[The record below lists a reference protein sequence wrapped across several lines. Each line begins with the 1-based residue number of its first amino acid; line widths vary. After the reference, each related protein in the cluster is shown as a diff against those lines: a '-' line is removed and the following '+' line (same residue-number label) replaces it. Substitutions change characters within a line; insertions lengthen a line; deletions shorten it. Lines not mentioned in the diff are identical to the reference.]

1 MTIPGSNTLIRTG
14 WRGWLILYGSW
25 TLPALLISATYY
37 MFQGSANMKW
47 NWLNLFL
54 DQLVV
59 FNFFGSLCPP
69 VYRLSFRFRFTRS
82 QWPVTLVVHIFI
94 GLLAA
99 AMFLVLCGILAV
111 FIHSESLSLMD
122 SIKKQ
127 FITPHTL
134 LRGLG
139 SIFYYVMVVGI
150 MALVRS
156 ERQRKL
162 QETRSKELE
171 LRAARLETQL
181 THAKLHTLK
190 MQLHPHFFFNAL
202 NSISAL
208 VESKQ
213 NDQAFKTIA
222 QLGDLL
228 RAALESPDT
237 RTIPLR
243 RELGFIE
250 KYLAIERIRF
260 SHRLKTETTIPDN
273 CLDALLPALIL
284 QPLVENCIRHALS
297 VQSGTVRIGIAAR
310 KEDSNLVLEVSDDG
324 PGLPHGWSINTHAGI
339 GLKNVRERLQFLYGE
354 SCGLTLLP
362 ANPKGVTV
370 QLTIPYS
377 LKPPM
382 DINHEP

>member
-1 MTIPGSNTLIRTG
+1 MIETSGDKLIRTG

-25 TLPALLISATYY
+25 TLPALLISAAYF
-37 MFQGSANMKW
+37 MFQGAANMKW
-47 NWLNLFL
+47 NWFNLFL

-59 FNFFGSLCPP
+59 FNFFGSLCPA
-69 VYRLSFRFRFTRS
+69 VYRVSFRFRFTRS
-82 QWPVTLVVHIFI
+82 QWPVTLVIHFFI

-99 AMFLVLCGILAV
+99 AVFLVLCGILAV
-111 FIHSESLSLMD
+111 VTHPGSLSLMD

-134 LRGLG
+134 LRGIG
-139 SIFYYVMVVGI
+139 SIFYYVIVVGV
-150 MALVRS
+150 MALIRS

-213 NDQAFKTIA
+213 NDLAFKTIA

-237 RTIPLR
+237 PTITLR

-260 SHRLKTETTIPDN
+260 SHRLKTETNIPGN

-297 VQSGTVRIGIAAR
+297 VQPGTVRIGIAAR
-310 KEDSNLVLEVSDDG
+310 KEDSSLVLEVSDDG
-324 PGLPHGWSINTHAGI
+324 PGLPPGWSMNTHAGI

-370 QLTIPYS
+370 QLIIPYS
-377 LKPPM
+377 LTPV
-382 DINHEP
+382 E

>member
-1 MTIPGSNTLIRTG
+1 MIETSGDKLIRTG

-25 TLPALLISATYY
+25 TLPALLISAAYF
-37 MFQGSANMKW
+37 MFQGAANMKW
-47 NWLNLFL
+47 NWFNLFL

-82 QWPVTLVVHIFI
+82 RWPVTLVIHIFI
-94 GLLAA
+94 ALLAA
-99 AMFLVLCGILAV
+99 AVFLILCGILAV
-111 FIHSESLSLMD
+111 VVHSKSLSLID

-127 FITPHTL
+127 FISPHTL
-134 LRGLG
+134 LQGLG
-139 SIFYYVMVVGI
+139 SIFYYIIVVGV
-150 MALVRS
+150 MALIRS

-171 LRAARLETQL
+171 LRATRLETQL

-213 NDQAFKTIA
+213 NDLAFKTIA

-260 SHRLKTETTIPDN
+260 SHRLKTETSIPDN

-284 QPLVENCIRHALS
+284 QPLVENCIRYALS
-297 VQSGTVRIGIAAR
+297 VQPGTVKIGIAAR

-324 PGLPHGWSINTHAGI
+324 PGLPPGWGINTHAGI

-370 QLTIPYS
+370 QLIIPYS
-377 LKPPM
+377 LTPV
-382 DINHEP
+382 E

>member
-1 MTIPGSNTLIRTG
+1 MTNSSGNKLIRTG

-25 TLPALLISATYY
+25 TLPALLISTTYY
-37 MFQGSANMKW
+37 MFQGSAHMKW
-47 NWLNLFL
+47 NWFTLFL

-69 VYRLSFRFRFTRS
+69 VYRLSSRFRFTRS
-82 QWPVTLVVHIFI
+82 QWPVTLVVHFFI

-111 FIHSESLSLMD
+111 VIHSDSNSLMD

-127 FITPHTL
+127 FITPQTL

-139 SIFYYVMVVGI
+139 SIFYYVIVVGI
-150 MALVRS
+150 MALIRS
-156 ERQRKL
+156 ERQRKQ

-208 VESKQ
+208 VEGKQ
-213 NDQAFKTIA
+213 NDLAFKTIA

-228 RAALESPDT
+228 RATLESPDT

-297 VQSGTVRIGIAAR
+297 VQPGTVRIGIAAR

-324 PGLPHGWSINTHAGI
+324 PGLPKGWSENTHAGI

-354 SCGLTLLP
+354 SCGLKLFQ

-382 DINHEP
+382 E

>member
-1 MTIPGSNTLIRTG
+1 MIETSGDKLIRTG

-25 TLPALLISATYY
+25 TLPALLISAAYF
-37 MFQGSANMKW
+37 MFQGAANMKW
-47 NWLNLFL
+47 NWFNLFL

-59 FNFFGSLCPP
+59 FNFFGSLCPA
-69 VYRLSFRFRFTRS
+69 VYRVSFRFRFTRS
-82 QWPVTLVVHIFI
+82 QWPVTLVIHFFI

-99 AMFLVLCGILAV
+99 AVFLVLCGILAV
-111 FIHSESLSLMD
+111 VTHPGSLSLMD

-134 LRGLG
+134 LRGIG
-139 SIFYYVMVVGI
+139 SIFYYVIVVGV
-150 MALVRS
+150 MALIRS

-213 NDQAFKTIA
+213 NDLAFKTIA

-237 RTIPLR
+237 PTITLR

-260 SHRLKTETTIPDN
+260 SHRLKTETNIPGN

-297 VQSGTVRIGIAAR
+297 VQPGTVRIGIAAR
-310 KEDSNLVLEVSDDG
+310 KEDSKLVLEVSDDG
-324 PGLPHGWSINTHAGI
+324 PGLPPGWSINTHAGI

-362 ANPKGVTV
+362 ANPKGVIV
-370 QLTIPYS
+370 QLIIPYS
-377 LKPPM
+377 LTPWNKP
-382 DINHEP
+382 

>member
-1 MTIPGSNTLIRTG
+1 MIETSGDKLIRTG

-25 TLPALLISATYY
+25 TLPALLISAAYF
-37 MFQGSANMKW
+37 MFQGAANMKW
-47 NWLNLFL
+47 NWFNLFL

-59 FNFFGSLCPP
+59 FNFFGSLCPA
-69 VYRLSFRFRFTRS
+69 VYRVSFRFRFTRS
-82 QWPVTLVVHIFI
+82 QWPVTLVIHFFI

-99 AMFLVLCGILAV
+99 AVFLVLCGILAV
-111 FIHSESLSLMD
+111 VTHPGSLSLMD

-134 LRGLG
+134 LRGIG
-139 SIFYYVMVVGI
+139 SIFYYVIVVGV
-150 MALVRS
+150 MALIRS

-208 VESKQ
+208 VDSKQ
-213 NDQAFKTIA
+213 NDLAFKTIA

-237 RTIPLR
+237 PTITLR

-260 SHRLKTETTIPDN
+260 SHRLRTETTIPDN

-297 VQSGTVRIGIAAR
+297 VQPGTVRIGIAAR
-310 KEDSNLVLEVSDDG
+310 KEDSKLVLEVSDDG
-324 PGLPHGWSINTHAGI
+324 PGLPPGWSINTHAGI

-354 SCGLTLLP
+354 SCGLTLFP
-362 ANPKGVTV
+362 TKPTGVIV
-370 QLTIPYS
+370 QLIIPYS
-377 LKPPM
+377 LTPWNKP
-382 DINHEP
+382 

>member
-1 MTIPGSNTLIRTG
+1 MTKTSGDKLIRTG

-25 TLPALLISATYY
+25 TLPALLISTTYY
-37 MFQGSANMKW
+37 MFQGSAHMKW
-47 NWLNLFL
+47 NWFTLFL

-69 VYRLSFRFRFTRS
+69 VYRLSSRFRFTRC
-82 QWPVTLVVHIFI
+82 QWPVTLVVYFFI

-111 FIHSESLSLMD
+111 IIHSDSLSLMD

-127 FITPHTL
+127 FITPQTL

-139 SIFYYVMVVGI
+139 SIFYYIIVVGI
-150 MALVRS
+150 MALIRS
-156 ERQRKL
+156 ERRRKQ
-162 QETRSKELE
+162 QEIRSKELE

-208 VESKQ
+208 VEGKQ
-213 NDQAFKTIA
+213 NDLAFKTIA

-228 RAALESPDT
+228 RAALDSPDT

-297 VQSGTVRIGIAAR
+297 VQPGTVRICIAAR

-324 PGLPHGWSINTHAGI
+324 PGLPHGWSVNTHAGI

-377 LKPPM
+377 LKPPK
-382 DINHEP
+382 E

>member
-1 MTIPGSNTLIRTG
+1 MIETSGDKLIRTG

-25 TLPALLISATYY
+25 TLPALLISAAYF
-37 MFQGSANMKW
+37 MFQGAANMKW
-47 NWLNLFL
+47 NWFNLFL

-59 FNFFGSLCPP
+59 FNFFGSLCPA
-69 VYRLSFRFRFTRS
+69 VYRVSFRFRFTRS
-82 QWPVTLVVHIFI
+82 QWPVTLVIHFFI

-99 AMFLVLCGILAV
+99 AVFLVLCGILAV
-111 FIHSESLSLMD
+111 VTHPGSLSLMD

-134 LRGLG
+134 LRGIG
-139 SIFYYVMVVGI
+139 SIFYYVIVVGV
-150 MALVRS
+150 MALIRS

-208 VESKQ
+208 VDSKQ
-213 NDQAFKTIA
+213 NDLAFKTIA

-237 RTIPLR
+237 PTITLR

-260 SHRLKTETTIPDN
+260 SHRLKTETNIPGN

-297 VQSGTVRIGIAAR
+297 VQPGTVRIGIAAR
-310 KEDSNLVLEVSDDG
+310 KEDSKLVLEVSDDG
-324 PGLPHGWSINTHAGI
+324 PGLPPGWGINTHAGI

-370 QLTIPYS
+370 QLIIPYS
-377 LKPPM
+377 LTPV
-382 DINHEP
+382 E

>member
-1 MTIPGSNTLIRTG
+1 MIETSGDKLIRTG

-25 TLPALLISATYY
+25 TLPALLISAAYF
-37 MFQGSANMKW
+37 MFQGAANMKW
-47 NWLNLFL
+47 NWFNLFL

-59 FNFFGSLCPP
+59 FNFFGSLCPA
-69 VYRLSFRFRFTRS
+69 VYRVSFRFRFTRS
-82 QWPVTLVVHIFI
+82 QWPVTLVIHFFI

-99 AMFLVLCGILAV
+99 AVFLVLCGILAV
-111 FIHSESLSLMD
+111 VTHPGSLSLMD

-134 LRGLG
+134 LRGIG
-139 SIFYYVMVVGI
+139 SIFYYVIVVGV
-150 MALVRS
+150 MALIRS

-208 VESKQ
+208 VDSKQ
-213 NDQAFKTIA
+213 NDLAFKTIA

-237 RTIPLR
+237 PTITLR

-260 SHRLKTETTIPDN
+260 SHRLKTETNIPGN

-297 VQSGTVRIGIAAR
+297 VQPGTVRIGIAAR
-310 KEDSNLVLEVSDDG
+310 KEDSSLVLEVSDDG
-324 PGLPHGWSINTHAGI
+324 PGLPPGWSMNTHAGI

-370 QLTIPYS
+370 QLIIPYS
-377 LKPPM
+377 LTPV
-382 DINHEP
+382 E

>member
-1 MTIPGSNTLIRTG
+1 MTNSSGEKLIRTG

-25 TLPALLISATYY
+25 TLPALLISTTYY
-37 MFQGSANMKW
+37 MFQGSAHMKW
-47 NWLNLFL
+47 NWFNLFL

-69 VYRLSFRFRFTRS
+69 VYRLSSRFRFTRS
-82 QWPVTLVVHIFI
+82 QWPVTLVVHFFI

-111 FIHSESLSLMD
+111 IIHSESLSLMD

-127 FITPHTL
+127 FITPQTL

-150 MALVRS
+150 MALIRS
-156 ERQRKL
+156 ERQRKQ

-208 VESKQ
+208 VEGKQ
-213 NDQAFKTIA
+213 NDLAFKTIA

-228 RAALESPDT
+228 RATLESPDT

-297 VQSGTVRIGIAAR
+297 VQPGTLRIGIAAK

-324 PGLPHGWSINTHAGI
+324 PGLPKGWSENTHAGI

-354 SCGLTLLP
+354 SCGLTLFP
-362 ANPKGVTV
+362 ANPTGVTV

-382 DINHEP
+382 E